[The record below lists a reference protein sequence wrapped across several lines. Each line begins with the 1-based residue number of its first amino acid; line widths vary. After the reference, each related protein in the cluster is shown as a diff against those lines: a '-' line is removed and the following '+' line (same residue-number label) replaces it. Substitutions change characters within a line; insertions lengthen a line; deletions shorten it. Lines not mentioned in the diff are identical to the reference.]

1 MKRVRLTKAEKE
13 VESALLRGK
22 YVKVSDKEMKGI
34 QQALVARKKDKVMT
48 IRVNNEDIK
57 RIKIKAEK
65 LGVRYQTFISEV
77 LHEVALH

>member
-1 MKRVRLTKAEKE
+1 MKRIRLTKEE
-13 VESALLRGK
+13 REIENALLRGK
-22 YVKVSDKEMKGI
+22 YAKVSDKEMKGI
-34 QQALVARKKDKVMT
+34 QQALAARKKDRVMT

-57 RIKIKAEK
+57 KIKRKAVR